1 MIGEK
6 HSGYSCQMHRMNAN
20 KPVRMLKSAFFRKKK
35 LGEVWQYK
43 LIVDGETDEANT
55 SGVHACAREQV
66 KGV

>member
-1 MIGEK
+1 
-6 HSGYSCQMHRMNAN
+6 MNAN
-20 KPVRMLKSAFFRKKK
+20 KPVRMLKSAFFRKKKK

-55 SGVHACAREQV
+55 SGVHACACEQV